1 MIAEMYKIGS
11 LGDGFLAIMGRP
23 YIERDE
29 PASLYNVA
37 RLGIHQVVS
46 LLERTEARILGLDTE
61 RLEAQAQGLIFVSFP
76 IPDMGTP
83 RSVDEFA
90 AITLKLFNQIEAGTN
105 TLVHCR
111 AGIGRSG
118 LFAAGL
124 LLHAGMDAEQAFAHV
139 SKMRGLRVPE
149 TIKQHS
155 WLLSHQARIASAVAR
170 SGSNA

>member
-23 YIERDE
+23 YVERDV
-29 PASLYNVA
+29 PASLQNVA
-37 RLGIHQVVS
+37 RLGIRQVVS
-46 LLERTEARILGLDTE
+46 LLEPVEARRLGLDGE
-61 RLEAQAQGLIFVSFP
+61 RREAQAQGMAFVSFP
-76 IPDMGTP
+76 IKDMGTP
-83 RSVDEFA
+83 GSVDEFA
-90 AITLKLFNQIEAGTN
+90 AITLKLFGQIEAGNN
-105 TLVHCR
+105 TLVHCH

-149 TIKQHS
+149 TINQHA
-155 WLLSHQARIASAVAR
+155 WLLSNQARIVATASSDGDA
-170 SGSNA
+170 